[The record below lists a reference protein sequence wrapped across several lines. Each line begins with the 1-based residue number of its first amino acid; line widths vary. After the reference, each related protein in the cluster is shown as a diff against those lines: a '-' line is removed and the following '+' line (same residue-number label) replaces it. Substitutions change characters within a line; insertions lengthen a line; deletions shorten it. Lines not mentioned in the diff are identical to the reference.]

1 MTSLIVVFFVLLMI
15 YGIGALFFVFGLLL
29 RQKPGNMEQPLVSI
43 IVAARNEADSIAA
56 CIDCLVAQSYPADN
70 YEIIIV
76 NDNSTDETAAIV
88 STYCEKYPHLK
99 LISLTSVPERWS
111 PKKYALT
118 RAIEQSHGEII
129 FTTDA
134 DCLVGENWVRT
145 MVSYFTAEAGMVIGF
160 SQLGTRGNGQPA
172 FQQLQAFDFVNLMG
186 AAAGAANL
194 GLPLSA
200 TGQNLAYRR
209 AAFDAVGGFTQVA
222 HRISGD
228 DVLLLQLIR
237 NHTPWKIRFAND
249 PAAYAISEPE
259 TTFRGFFNQRL
270 RWASNGPY
278 QVLLNIPFFLY
289 LLAAFGS
296 NLGLLFALFGWLAGG
311 VSGIHFGVFLFI
323 KCTLEFLVSFQAAR
337 RFLRMDLL
345 GYFPLWFCLQPFYVL
360 LMGTLSLIGRF
371 SWKGRKHDI
380 PGQ

>member
-1 MTSLIVVFFVLLMI
+1 
-15 YGIGALFFVFGLLL
+15 
-29 RQKPGNMEQPLVSI
+29 
-43 IVAARNEADSIAA
+43 
-56 CIDCLVAQSYPADN
+56 
-70 YEIIIV
+70 
-76 NDNSTDETAAIV
+76 
-88 STYCEKYPHLK
+88 
-99 LISLTSVPERWS
+99 
-111 PKKYALT
+111 
-118 RAIEQSHGEII
+118 
-129 FTTDA
+129 
-134 DCLVGENWVRT
+134 
-145 MVSYFTAEAGMVIGF
+145 MVSYFNSETGMVIGF
-160 SQLGTRGNGQPA
+160 SQLGARGSGQPA

-194 GLPLSA
+194 GFPLSA

-209 AAFDAVGGFTQVA
+209 AAFDAVGGFHQVA

-249 PAAYAISEPE
+249 AAAYAISEPE

-296 NLGLLFALFGWLAGG
+296 NVGLLFTLFGWLGG
-311 VSGIHFGVFLFI
+311 VVPVAHFGAYLLIKFI
-323 KCTLEFLVSFQAAR
+323 LEFIVAYRAAHG
-337 RFLRMDLL
+337 FSRMDLL

-371 SWKGRKHDI
+371 SWKGRRHDI